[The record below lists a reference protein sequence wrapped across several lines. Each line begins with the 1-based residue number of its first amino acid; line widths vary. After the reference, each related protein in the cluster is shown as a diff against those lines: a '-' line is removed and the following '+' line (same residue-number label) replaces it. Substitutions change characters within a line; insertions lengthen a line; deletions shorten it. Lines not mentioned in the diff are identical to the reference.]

1 MLDLFR
7 KAGMPRRAPPP
18 LPGCARDD
26 RLEPPRIASPLRNVT
41 YALRGS
47 ADDTIPLDASV
58 AADVQQ
64 VYWFDGRA
72 LIATRAVGDGT
83 FRWRPAT
90 SGVHLIRVIDD
101 HGRSAARDVEVA
113 FAR

>member
-1 MLDLFR
+1 
-7 KAGMPRRAPPP
+7 
-18 LPGCARDD
+18 
-26 RLEPPRIASPLRNVT
+26 LRNVT

-47 ADDTIPLDASV
+47 AADDTIPLDVSV

-72 LIATRAVGDGT
+72 LIATRGVGDTT
-83 FRWRPAT
+83 FRWRPA
-90 SGVHLIRVIDD
+90 SAGVHLIRVIDD
-101 HGRSAARDVEVA
+101 HGRSASRDVEVA